1 MKYLLW
7 SIVIFG
13 VAMATKH
20 CNMIYPIDT
29 PYEEIE
35 AEQLADIGLITV
47 GLLGLIIRYNVIGR
61 KKRLKP
67 ITFNELDED
76 TRVENG

>member
-35 AEQLADIGLITV
+35 AEQLADIGLITA
-47 GLLGLIIRYNVIGR
+47 GLLGLVIRYSVIAW
-61 KKRLKP
+61 KKTQRP
-67 ITFNELDED
+67 ITFSELDED
-76 TRVENG
+76 RGE